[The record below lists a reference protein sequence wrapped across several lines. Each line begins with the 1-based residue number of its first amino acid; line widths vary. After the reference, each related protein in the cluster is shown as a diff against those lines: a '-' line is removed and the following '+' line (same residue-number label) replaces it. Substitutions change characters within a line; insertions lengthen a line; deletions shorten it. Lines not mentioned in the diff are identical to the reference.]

1 MSNEPTQKTP
11 SPEDQLAEANQI
23 IEVLQRQRNQLSSQ
37 LYDLD
42 AKYAVALARI
52 QKLSAPPAPVK
63 E

>member
-1 MSNEPTQKTP
+1 MSNEATQKTP
-11 SPEDQLAEANQI
+11 STEEQLAEANQI

-52 QKLSAPPAPVK
+52 QKLSSPPPAK